1 MTQLAS
7 RAGAPSGSIS
17 ASPAARSRP
26 ARPTPAAALAD
37 LLEGNRRFVNRSPRH
52 GHDVGA
58 AAATSDAQYPF
69 ACVIGCIDSRVPL
82 EAIFDQTFGSICVA
96 RSGGQVLDQ
105 ALLGSVEFAVSSLGV
120 PLVMV
125 LGHEKCGAI
134 GATIEA
140 LRTGQHPAG
149 ALGYL
154 VDEIAPAVSEVGLD
168 TPDVQTLALRRHV
181 RGTVRQLT
189 ANEVVAAAA
198 ASGDVAVVG
207 AVYDLDT
214 AQVELLT

>member
-7 RAGAPSGSIS
+7 RPGAPIGSI
-17 ASPAARSRP
+17 PD
-26 ARPTPAAALAD
+26 RPTPAQALTD
-37 LLEGNRRFVNRSPRH
+37 LLEGNRRFVNRTPSH

-58 AAATSDAQYPF
+58 AAATSEAQYPY

-105 ALLGSVEFAVSSLGV
+105 ALLGSVEFAVSALGV

-134 GATIEA
+134 GATVEA
-140 LRTGQHPAG
+140 LRTGRRPAG
-149 ALGYL
+149 ALAYL
-154 VDEIAPAVSEVGLD
+154 VDEITPAVVEAG
-168 TPDVQTLALRRHV
+168 PAEPGAQARALRRHV
-181 RGTVRQLT
+181 RRTQQRLA
-189 ANEVVAAAA
+189 ANEVVAAAVA
-198 ASGDVAVVG
+198 AGDVTVVG
-207 AVYDLDT
+207 AVYVLDT
-214 AQVELLT
+214 AKVELLP